1 MKKYIENIKYKYKS
15 FVPAKTEVAISDVK
29 QHLIDMFPA
38 AFPQNLLVPE
48 IVQPPATPVEEVNNN
63 VEPFDAEPNTS
74 NCGNRSAN
82 RMISPVSQGYASLGT
97 S

>member
-15 FVPAKTEVAISDVK
+15 FVPALSNVTISDVK
-29 QHLIDMFPA
+29 QHLNDMFPA
-38 AFPQNLLVPE
+38 AFPKNLPVPE
-48 IVQPPATPVEEVNNN
+48 IVQPPVTPVEEVNNN
-63 VEPFDAEPNTS
+63 VEPFDAEPITS

-82 RMISPVSQGYASLGT
+82 RMISPLSRGYASLGT